1 MLVARL
7 NVTSRNLVSI
17 RLMSIV
23 IVRPSCLKRAMLFFL
38 ILSNIG
44 PLVLLIAASPSSLKN
59 PSLSFPSNLDN
70 LFRRERQ
77 TNLQVSAHIY
87 INVCIYIYIYNI
99 YIYIRY
105 ILYIYVD
112 MYIIYIYIYI

>member
-44 PLVLLIAASPSSLKN
+44 PLVLLIAASQSSLKN

-87 INVCIYIYIYNI
+87 INVCIYIYNIYI

-112 MYIIYIYIYI
+112 MYIIYR